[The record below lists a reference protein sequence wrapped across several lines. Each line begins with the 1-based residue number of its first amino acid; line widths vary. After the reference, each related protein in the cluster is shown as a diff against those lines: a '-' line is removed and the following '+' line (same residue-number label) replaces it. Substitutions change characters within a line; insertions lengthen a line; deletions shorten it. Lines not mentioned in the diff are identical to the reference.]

1 MPTPPI
7 PSAALLPAAEQPV
20 AVPGRWREVWR
31 ALRKR
36 RAAMAG
42 LVVCVILALLALGA
56 PFIAPHDPAQQY
68 RDHLLAPGLWAG
80 GSWRFPL
87 GTDDLG
93 RDLLSRCWPWCR
105 ACCWGCWRRFAH
117 ASPAW

>member
-1 MPTPPI
+1 
-7 PSAALLPAAEQPV
+7 V

-56 PFIAPHDPAQQY
+56 PFIAQLDPAQQ
-68 RDHLLAPGLWAG
+68 
-80 GSWRFPL
+80 
-87 GTDDLG
+87 
-93 RDLLSRCWPWCR
+93 
-105 ACCWGCWRRFAH
+105 
-117 ASPAW
+117 